1 MNQHCYHEY
10 CWDYSH
16 CSVILYCY
24 VNIVFTMIVIT
35 QLEIVN
41 DCLSIKG
48 KWLSII
54 SFFNYVTEK
63 GSWSS
68 HPMLIIMVKKSMR
81 VSGKM
86 ERWLVMVKWGKTWV
100 YLTYRISMY
109 LCINHSMPQL
119 LFLFFVKHSIKW
131 WQGILVLTKHEGDE
145 KLLKYVHI

>member
-1 MNQHCYHEY
+1 MKYIDDGKPKCTNSLCFSLVHTEYIYQLASTMNQHCYHEY

-24 VNIVFTMIVIT
+24 ENIVFTMIVIT
-35 QLEIVN
+35 QQEIVN

-63 GSWSS
+63 ESWSS
-68 HPMLIIMVKKSMR
+68 HPMLMIIVKKSMR

-86 ERWLVMVKWGKTWV
+86 ERWLVMVKWGKTFEF
-100 YLTYRISMY
+100 T
-109 LCINHSMPQL
+109 
-119 LFLFFVKHSIKW
+119 
-131 WQGILVLTKHEGDE
+131 
-145 KLLKYVHI
+145 